1 MEKGS
6 NNSIKFRSNA
16 DFAEFVKVTVDGKDL
31 DLKHYTANSGS
42 TVIEL
47 NTEYLKTLSV
57 GEHKISIVS
66 TNGHADTI
74 FTIKDSV
81 DGNTNNAN
89 DSGERENF
97 DNNLNNGQDNSS
109 SPKTGDM
116 QNVVLWL
123 ALFIVSSII
132 TVAIQIEKF
141 GGKQCRSIRYC

>member
-74 FTIKDSV
+74 FTIKIV
-81 DGNTNNAN
+81 LMVT
-89 DSGERENF
+89 
-97 DNNLNNGQDNSS
+97 LI
-109 SPKTGDM
+109 M
-116 QNVVLWL
+116 QMIRVNEKIL
-123 ALFIVSSII
+123 II
-132 TVAIQIEKF
+132 I
-141 GGKQCRSIRYC
+141 